1 MDTRSFRRTLA
12 GTCLILGP
20 AVLVVA
26 EILHPR
32 QDDDAATA
40 LANIAGSTTSQY
52 WAHAL
57 ALIATTLAIPAVL
70 GIVHLTRGRAVLT
83 HLGGALAIVGLIA
96 IAALVG
102 TEFVLWQAA
111 KNPDTAAMTVLLDQL
126 LESSGLVP
134 LYIVT
139 LAYPVGFLLL
149 GIALQLTRTAPT
161 WAAASLAIAPAVLFA
176 NVIAI
181 GPKWLTVAAT
191 TLILLASGTIGSRL
205 LTESDDE
212 WEALPAAAS

>member
-1 MDTRSFRRTLA
+1 
-12 GTCLILGP
+12 
-20 AVLVVA
+20 
-26 EILHPR
+26 
-32 QDDDAATA
+32 
-40 LANIAGSTTSQY
+40 
-52 WAHAL
+52 
-57 ALIATTLAIPAVL
+57 
-70 GIVHLTRGRAVLT
+70 VHLTRGRAVLT

-111 KNPDTAAMTVLLDQL
+111 KNPDTAAMTALLDQL